1 MKKVITKNLFAVF
14 FSVKKSFKETVF
26 TLVILSTFPL
36 GASALSPGDQV
47 SFKRDVLTL
56 EEMLDEVSSQL
67 KCDVFYSEDEF
78 DGDRKVRL
86 PRMQL
91 SLDELLRVALPPKYS
106 YTIKD
111 GAIVISPVPGDTSR
125 KVSGIVRD
133 ENGEALPGVT
143 VLLKGTSTGVTTGP
157 DGRYT
162 LLIPGSHPGTRLIF
176 SFVGMETREVVVD
189 REVIDVV
196 MKLDVTKMEEVVIT
210 GYQVIDKKK
219 LTSAVST
226 VKVKDVMIP
235 GTMSIDQMLQ
245 GRVPDMLMMTNSGEV
260 GVAPKIRIRGTSTL
274 VGNREPLWVVDGI
287 IVQDP
292 VPIAP
297 EELNDPDYINRIG
310 NAIAGLNPRDIDR
323 IDVLK
328 DASATAIY
336 GVKAANGV
344 IVITTKKGQIGRP
357 VVNYD
362 FSTTYRRRPRYT
374 DRNINLMNSKQRV
387 EFSKDLVEKHH
398 IYSSGVNLIGYEGL
412 VANLYNGSIN
422 YDEFA
427 SEVTKL
433 ESMNTDW
440 FDLLTEDVF
449 SHQHTLSLSGGSEEI
464 RYYSSI
470 GYAIDNDV
478 IKGNHYERYTAALNV
493 DANVSPKIVASLNLN
508 ANIGKREYSEESVN
522 PIDYIYNT
530 SRTIPALD
538 EQGRYVYYNRQYGYQ
553 QTFKYNILNE
563 LDHSYSH
570 QDNSSVML
578 TANLRYKATDWLSMQ
593 AVFSYSTSNTEQE
606 NYLGEQTWYAASLR
620 KSNYGELPQKG
631 DEVENTMPYGGE
643 LRKDYTR
650 NNSYTARLQ
659 MDISKYFGKEEQHNI
674 SANLGYE
681 VNSSK
686 YVGFNRTDRGYYADR
701 GKQFSTINLDDFP
714 YYKDWVQNNVPT
726 ISDNLTNM
734 ISGYISMSYSYKN
747 YFTLNANTRIDG
759 SNQFGSRSNEKL
771 LPVWSVS
778 GAYNIS
784 EHFDIDNKWV
794 NNLALRLSYGYQG
807 NMLNGQSPEMI
818 IKKEPFDTHYNE
830 LTSSVSIYPN
840 PDLRW
845 ERTSSFN
852 AGLDFSLFNNA
863 VQMNTSYYYKHT
875 KDAFLTKKISSVN
888 GRNEY
893 VVNSGTINNQGFSI
907 DATVSPISN
916 ENFRWTLSASYSK
929 VFNEMNTKPEDEQY
943 ELEDFLTGNA
953 LTKGNAVSTFWS
965 YKFIGL
971 HPQNGGPVFDDMQDR
986 KQELMGLSK
995 YDTYTMVLTPSG
1007 QRDPKAQGS
1016 ITSTFRYK
1024 SFRLNFIL
1032 NYSFGSKIRLF
1043 GLYDDGLNFD
1053 PEKNVNYEM
1062 VNRWRNPGD
1071 ENHTNIPNIINGSDP
1086 ASQAYALHWS
1096 RGLTGIQM
1104 IAENAW
1110 TMYDNSDHRVVSG
1123 DYLKCSNM
1131 SLSYD
1136 VPVGKLEK
1144 YGISMLTATLS
1155 TTNLFDISSK
1165 KLKGQTP
1172 IQSGFSNTQLSERPT
1187 WSLSLSVSF

>member
-86 PRMQL
+86 PRRQL

-162 LLIPGSHPGTRLIF
+162 LLIPGSYPGTRLIF

-1172 IQSGFSNTQLSERPT
+1172 IQSGFSNTQLSELPT

>member
-86 PRMQL
+86 PRRQL

-310 NAIAGLNPRDIDR
+310 NAIAGLNPRDIER

-328 DASATAIY
+328 AASATAIY

>member
-86 PRMQL
+86 PRRQL

-162 LLIPGSHPGTRLIF
+162 LLIPGSYPGTRLIF

-631 DEVENTMPYGGE
+631 DKVENTMPYGGE

-1062 VNRWRNPGD
+1062 VNRRRNPGD

>member
-86 PRMQL
+86 PRRQL

-274 VGNREPLWVVDGI
+274 IGNREPLWVLDGI
-287 IVQDP
+287 VMQDP
-292 VPIAP
+292 VDVPASD
-297 EELNDPDYINRIG
+297 LNDPDYINRIG

>member
-86 PRMQL
+86 PRRQL

-162 LLIPGSHPGTRLIF
+162 LLIPGSYPGTRLIF

-631 DEVENTMPYGGE
+631 DKVENTMPYGGE

-1155 TTNLFDISSK
+1155 TTNLFDIRSK

>member
-86 PRMQL
+86 PRRQL

-196 MKLDVTKMEEVVIT
+196 MKLDVTKLEEVVIT

-631 DEVENTMPYGGE
+631 DKVENTMPYGGE

-714 YYKDWVQNNVPT
+714 YYKDWVQKNVPT

>member
-86 PRMQL
+86 PRRQL

-1032 NYSFGSKIRLF
+1032 NYSFGSNDSAFR
-1043 GLYDDGLNFD
+1043 
-1053 PEKNVNYEM
+1053 
-1062 VNRWRNPGD
+1062 
-1071 ENHTNIPNIINGSDP
+1071 II
-1086 ASQAYALHWS
+1086 
-1096 RGLTGIQM
+1096 
-1104 IAENAW
+1104 
-1110 TMYDNSDHRVVSG
+1110 
-1123 DYLKCSNM
+1123 
-1131 SLSYD
+1131 
-1136 VPVGKLEK
+1136 
-1144 YGISMLTATLS
+1144 
-1155 TTNLFDISSK
+1155 
-1165 KLKGQTP
+1165 
-1172 IQSGFSNTQLSERPT
+1172 
-1187 WSLSLSVSF
+1187 